1 MCNRLHIYIIIF
13 IGGTSM
19 KKVSKN
25 LFILGAICLGLTAC
39 NSGGS
44 DDKTCKVDFSSLGE
58 IVKMFNMVKELL
70 KKLRIQ

>member
-1 MCNRLHIYIIIF
+1 
-13 IGGTSM
+13 M

-58 IVKMFNMVKELL
+58 IEKMFNMVKE
-70 KKLRIQ
+70 